1 MGREHTRAGQYIF
14 LCFACLIFFGFL
26 GCATLQEMEER
37 RSAQGHLQ
45 RSEKLLAKGDYEKA
59 LRENQ
64 EVLSMDGK
72 TIPDDKALF
81 NMGLIYAHYENPEKD
96 FTKSKEFFHNLIDKY
111 PRSPLVEQAKMW
123 VDTLG
128 CVERE
133 KQDSVELEKKIEEL
147 EKQTEQKESAGLKQN
162 SQNYFARSQTL
173 LAKEKYEDVLQGADD
188 ILKKKNKT
196 NKDKA
201 LFNRGLIYSHS
212 GYSGKDYEEASNSFK
227 QLIEEYPKSP
237 LVEQAKIWVSI
248 LDVLQVDIEIDQK
261 KKDLEAQVDTAIEIK
276 KKELENGIIPPAD
289 LPSGSESTTIVPAKL
304 NPTAHAT
311 IVNQDKK
318 KDTLKEKEPRI
329 ALLTEGD
336 GTLSALAEKYYGRGE
351 ATFCDLI
358 RKANPGIDDVRTI
371 DDVQPIIIP
380 VITPDSF
387 IEKVGDRNYRI
398 HIKTFYTSESA
409 NNFRKD
415 MENSEKPL
423 SVKGYQV
430 SSKDTWYRVTM
441 KGFKS
446 REEALQEVN
455 SLVEKGFIYIPPER
469 K

>member
-1 MGREHTRAGQYIF
+1 MGREHTGAGKYIF

-26 GCATLQEMEER
+26 GCATFQEMKER

-45 RSEKLLAKGDYEKA
+45 RSEELLAQGAYEKA

-64 EVLSMDGK
+64 EILSMDGK

-96 FTKSKEFFHNLIDKY
+96 FAKSKEFFHNLIDKY

-133 KQDSVELEKKIEEL
+133 KQASVALGKKLEEL
-147 EKQTEQKESAGLKQN
+147 EKQTEQKDSEDLKQN
-162 SQNYFARSQTL
+162 GQNYFAPSQKL
-173 LAKEKYEDVLQGADD
+173 LAEENYEDVLQDAKD
-188 ILKKKNKT
+188 ILGKKNKT

-201 LFNRGLIYSHS
+201 LFNKGLVFAHP
-212 GYSGKDYEEASNSFK
+212 GYSGKNYEEASNSFK

-248 LDVLQVDIEIDQK
+248 LDVIQVDIEIDQK
-261 KKDLEAQVDTAIEIK
+261 KKELEEEVDDAIETK
-276 KKELENGIIPPAD
+276 KKELEKEVMPPDDA
-289 LPSGSESTTIVPAKL
+289 PSGSESTTIVPSKL
-304 NPTAHAT
+304 NPTANAT
-311 IVNQDKK
+311 VVKQDK
-318 KDTLKEKEPRI
+318 KDTLKEEKPRI

-336 GTLSALAEKYYGRGE
+336 GTLSALAEEYYGRGE

-358 RKANPGIDDVRTI
+358 LKANPDITDVRKIDDN
-371 DDVQPIIIP
+371 QKIIIP

-387 IEKVGDRNYRI
+387 IEKVGDQSYRI

-409 NNFRKD
+409 NDFRKD
-415 MENSEKPL
+415 MDKKEKL
-423 SVKGYQV
+423 LKVKGHPV

-441 KGFKS
+441 GGFKS
-446 REEALQEVN
+446 RKAALQKVN
-455 SLVEKGFIYIPPER
+455 SLVKKGVIELPR
-469 K
+469 DKK